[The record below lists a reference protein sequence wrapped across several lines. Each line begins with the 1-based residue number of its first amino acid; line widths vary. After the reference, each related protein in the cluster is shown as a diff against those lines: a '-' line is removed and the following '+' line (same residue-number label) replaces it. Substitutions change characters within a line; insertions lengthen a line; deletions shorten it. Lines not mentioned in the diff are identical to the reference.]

1 MNATRRLTVVALRE
15 LRSGTSSGG
24 RPWTL
29 FQVQARDPDG
39 KLIEQ
44 NLVTFERLPLNEMIE
59 VEITRRDDPKFGVSY
74 SLKRPRADAG
84 VAGRLEAL
92 ERRTT
97 AIERR
102 LAGGS

>member
-1 MNATRRLTVVALRE
+1 MTTRKVTVVALRE
-15 LRSGTSSGG
+15 LRKGTSSGG
-24 RPWTL
+24 RPWVL
-29 FQVQARDPDG
+29 HQVQAVDSAG
-39 KLIEQ
+39 ELIES
-44 NLVTFERLPLNEMIE
+44 NLVTFERLPLNELIE
-59 VEITRRDDPKFGVSY
+59 VEIKRRDDPKFGVSY